1 MKRWMSTLLAMALVI
16 GMAACSQQAEE
27 EASGSAQTS
36 AGLSAAEAAGEPEE
50 AEEEEEEETEEE
62 EAAAPGASEQ
72 APAGQSGTEAPAAP
86 AGAAFVRQEAA
97 PQAGQS
103 SVSTVSP
110 AASQPQAPASLAASQ
125 PQAQQESAAASQ
137 SQAQTQAPA
146 ASGNPL
152 AKYPLEVVDADSSA
166 VDVIGRDYD
175 GRSGYVFSDR
185 EDRVVGFLP
194 LDDVLDAIRTN
205 GLSHLE
211 SAEQREWFVHQFN
224 LYRGLEEGVYLGG
237 SDTVSPY
244 DQESYRQEVFRLTNE
259 EREKAGLEPLV
270 MYEPSME
277 YAQTRAEEISTYFSH
292 YRPEG
297 KESVLIDGLT
307 YMENIAKGYRTPEEV
322 VEGWMNSPGHR
333 ASMMGDYSDYGN
345 RMGVGV
351 YRYRGVIYWVQ
362 EFVLWDQNA

>member
-103 SVSTVSP
+103 SVSTAAP

-137 SQAQTQAPA
+137 AQSQAPA

-194 LDDVLDAIRTN
+194 LDDVLDAIRQN

-297 KESVLIDGLT
+297 KDDVLIDGLT

>member
-62 EAAAPGASEQ
+62 EAAAPGASDQ

-125 PQAQQESAAASQ
+125 SQAQQESAAA